1 MNLNTIWLIAQK
13 ELRDALRN
21 RWFLLYT
28 VIFGG
33 LVLALSML
41 SRPDV
46 EFTQLA
52 EYNRTVT
59 GLVNLVLLFVPL
71 MALTFG
77 ASSISGERETG
88 ALKYLLAQPIDRG
101 EVLFGKFL
109 GLASAQLST
118 LLLGFGVAG
127 VILST
132 RGGSDGLG
140 GYVVMTGMA
149 CLLSLA
155 MLSVG
160 FLISALAHKTSTALG
175 AALFIWLL
183 LVFVGDLGL
192 IGAAIVTHMPTQTTL
207 LLAMLNPLQLF
218 KMASIF
224 SALSSLEVLGPAGLY
239 ASDTFGGMFMPLLLA
254 GLLLWILLP
263 LGLAQFAFARQGD
276 GA

>member
-1 MNLNTIWLIAQK
+1 MNFNAVWLIAQK

-88 ALKYLLAQPIDRG
+88 ALKYLLAQPVDRG

-132 RGGSDGLG
+132 RGGGDGLS

-175 AALFIWLL
+175 AALFLWLL
-183 LVFVGDLGL
+183 LVFIGDLGL
-192 IGAAIVTHMPTQTTL
+192 IGAAIVTQMPTQTTL
-207 LLAMLNPLQLF
+207 LLAMINPLQLF

-239 ASDTFGGMFMPLLLA
+239 ASDTFGGMFMPLMLA
-254 GLLLWILLP
+254 GLVLWILLP

>member
-1 MNLNTIWLIAQK
+1 MDLNTVWLIAQK
-13 ELRDALRN
+13 EIRDALRN

-33 LVLALSML
+33 LVLALSMV

-71 MALTFG
+71 TALTFG
-77 ASSISGERETG
+77 ASSLSGDRETG
-88 ALKYLLAQPIDRG
+88 VLKYLLAQPVDRA
-101 EVLFGKFL
+101 EVLLGKYL
-109 GLASAQLST
+109 GLAMAQLST

-127 VILST
+127 LILST
-132 RGGSDGLG
+132 RGASDSAS

-160 FLISALAHKTSTALG
+160 LLISTLAHKTATALG
-175 AALFIWLL
+175 AALFIWLV
-183 LVFVGDLGL
+183 LVFIGDLGL
-192 IGAAIVTHMPTQTTL
+192 IGAAIVTQMPTQTTL

-224 SALSSLEVLGPAGLY
+224 SALNSLEVLGPAGLY
-239 ASDTFGGMFMPLLLA
+239 ASDTFGEMFMPLMLA
-254 GLLLWILLP
+254 GLVLWILLP
-263 LGLAQFAFARQGD
+263 LGLAQILFSRQGD
-276 GA
+276 GV

>member
-1 MNLNTIWLIAQK
+1 MNFNAVWLIAQK

-132 RGGSDGLG
+132 RGGGEGLA

-175 AALFIWLL
+175 AALFLWLL

-192 IGAAIVTHMPTQTTL
+192 IGAAIVTQMPTQTTL

-239 ASDTFGGMFMPLLLA
+239 ASDTFGGMFMPLMLA
-254 GLLLWILLP
+254 GLVLWILLP

>member
-1 MNLNTIWLIAQK
+1 MNFNAVWLIAQK

-88 ALKYLLAQPIDRG
+88 ALKYLLTQPIDRG
-101 EVLFGKFL
+101 EVLLGKFL

-118 LLLGFGVAG
+118 LMLGFGVAG

-132 RGGSDGLG
+132 RGGGDGLS

-175 AALFIWLL
+175 AALFLWLL

-192 IGAAIVTHMPTQTTL
+192 IGAAIVTQMPTQTTL
-207 LLAMLNPLQLF
+207 LLAMVNPLQLF

-224 SALSSLEVLGPAGLY
+224 STLSSLEVLGPAGLY
-239 ASDTFGGMFMPLLLA
+239 ASDTFGGMFMPLMLA
-254 GLLLWILLP
+254 GLVLWILLP
-263 LGLAQFAFARQGD
+263 LGLAQFAFARKGD
-276 GA
+276 GG

>member
-1 MNLNTIWLIAQK
+1 MNLNVVWLIAQK
-13 ELRDALRN
+13 ELRDALHN

-33 LVLALSML
+33 LVLALSTL

-77 ASSISGERETG
+77 ASSISSERETG

-132 RGGSDGLG
+132 HGGGDGLT
-140 GYVVMTGMA
+140 GYAVMAGMA

-160 FLISALAHKTSTALG
+160 FLISTLAHKTSTALG

-207 LLAMLNPLQLF
+207 LLALLNPLQLF

-224 SALSSLEVLGPAGLY
+224 SALNSLEVLGPAGLY
-239 ASDTFGGMFMPLLLA
+239 ASDTFGGMFMPLMLA
-254 GLLLWILLP
+254 GLVLWILLP

>member
-1 MNLNTIWLIAQK
+1 MTLGAVWLIAQK
-13 ELRDALRN
+13 ELRDAVRN

-28 VIFGG
+28 LVFGG

-77 ASSISGERETG
+77 ASSISGDRETG

-101 EVLFGKFL
+101 EVLIGKFL
-109 GLASAQLST
+109 GLALAQLST

-127 VILST
+127 VVLST
-132 RGGSDGLG
+132 RGGSEGLD
-140 GYVVMTGMA
+140 GYVVMTVTA
-149 CLLSLA
+149 CMLSLA

-175 AALFIWLL
+175 AALFLWLL
-183 LVFVGDLGL
+183 LVFIGDLGL

-207 LLAMLNPLQLF
+207 LLAMINPLQLF

-263 LGLAQFAFARQGD
+263 LGLAQFLFIRQGD

>member
-1 MNLNTIWLIAQK
+1 MNLNAVWLIAQK
-13 ELRDALRN
+13 ELRDALHN

-59 GLVNLVLLFVPL
+59 GLVNLMLLFVPL
-71 MALTFG
+71 MAQTFG
-77 ASSISGERETG
+77 ASSVSNERETG

-101 EVLFGKFL
+101 EVLLGKFL

-127 VILST
+127 LILST
-132 RGGSDGLG
+132 RGGGDGLT
-140 GYVVMTGMA
+140 GYAVMAGMA

-160 FLISALAHKTSTALG
+160 FLISTLAHKTSTALG

-192 IGAAIVTHMPTQTTL
+192 IGAAIVTHMRAQTTL
-207 LLAMLNPLQLF
+207 LLALLNPLQLF

-224 SALSSLEVLGPAGLY
+224 SALNSLEALGPAGLY
-239 ASDTFGGMFMPLLLA
+239 ASDTFGGTFMPLMLA

-263 LGLAQFAFARQGD
+263 LGLAQVAFARQGD